1 LHWRNFIAQIAFE
14 IQNQAEKIVGISLDV
29 MYSRGNKILN
39 IVHVI
44 RKRLCDLCIMKVE
57 PMTTF

>member
-39 IVHVI
+39 IVHAGRDYLTYVS
-44 RKRLCDLCIMKVE
+44 
-57 PMTTF
+57 

>member
-44 RKRLCDLCIMKVE
+44 RKRLFDLCIMKVD

>member
-1 LHWRNFIAQIAFE
+1 LLWRNFIAQIAFE

-44 RKRLCDLCIMKVE
+44 RKRLFGKCIMKAE
-57 PMTTF
+57 PMTAF

>member
-1 LHWRNFIAQIAFE
+1 LLWRNFIAQIAFE

-39 IVHVI
+39 IVHAGRDYLTYVS
-44 RKRLCDLCIMKVE
+44 
-57 PMTTF
+57 